1 MAVRKRH
8 HHLLAKLP
16 KVRGR
21 LSADVDLAK
30 LTWFRV
36 GGPAEVLFRPA
47 DETDLM
53 EFLKKLPKEV
63 PVTILGVG
71 SNTLVRDGGIP
82 GVSIRLGAGFNNI
95 TVTDQTVIVGAGIPN
110 LKLSNVARDKSLTGM
125 EFLSGIP
132 GGLGGSIRMNAGA
145 FDGEVKDLVENVRA
159 ITRSGERVSLSLE
172 QLNFGYRQT
181 DVAQELVFVEA
192 RLKGVI
198 DDQDSIIK
206 KMSKIQ
212 AERNISQPVKQPT
225 GGSTFIN
232 PNKKKAWKL
241 IKQSSC
247 ENMYVGGA
255 KIYEK
260 HSNLLV
266 NTGNSTS

>member
-47 DETDLM
+47 DEIDLM

-82 GVSIRLGAGFNNI
+82 GVSIRLGAAVSY
-95 TVTDQTVIVGAGIPN
+95 TH
-110 LKLSNVARDKSLTGM
+110 LT
-125 EFLSGIP
+125 L
-132 GGLGGSIRMNAGA
+132 
-145 FDGEVKDLVENVRA
+145 
-159 ITRSGERVSLSLE
+159 
-172 QLNFGYRQT
+172 
-181 DVAQELVFVEA
+181 
-192 RLKGVI
+192 
-198 DDQDSIIK
+198 
-206 KMSKIQ
+206 
-212 AERNISQPVKQPT
+212 PT
-225 GGSTFIN
+225 
-232 PNKKKAWKL
+232 KA
-241 IKQSSC
+241 
-247 ENMYVGGA
+247 
-255 KIYEK
+255 
-260 HSNLLV
+260 
-266 NTGNSTS
+266 

>member
-47 DETDLM
+47 DDIDLM

-82 GVSIRLGAGFNNI
+82 GVSIRLGAGFNNV
-95 TVTDQTVIVGAGIPN
+95 TVTNQIVIAGAGIAN
-110 LKLSNVARDKSLTGM
+110 LKL
-125 EFLSGIP
+125 
-132 GGLGGSIRMNAGA
+132 
-145 FDGEVKDLVENVRA
+145 
-159 ITRSGERVSLSLE
+159 
-172 QLNFGYRQT
+172 
-181 DVAQELVFVEA
+181 
-192 RLKGVI
+192 
-198 DDQDSIIK
+198 
-206 KMSKIQ
+206 
-212 AERNISQPVKQPT
+212 
-225 GGSTFIN
+225 
-232 PNKKKAWKL
+232 
-241 IKQSSC
+241 
-247 ENMYVGGA
+247 
-255 KIYEK
+255 
-260 HSNLLV
+260 
-266 NTGNSTS
+266 